1 LEEQEAIDLAVHW
14 VLGDARVF
22 LNTTADVDLL
32 PRVLD
37 AASRFEARP
46 SAAAMEALVEE
57 RAMEPLFT

>member
-1 LEEQEAIDLAVHW
+1 